1 MLKVLIVDDEQVNRE
16 FLLRT
21 LKPYAQCVAVGT
33 GEAAL
38 TEHRSALLASAPF
51 SVVFLDIMLPGID
64 GLKTLELLR
73 AAEDEHELP
82 DPSRALV
89 IVTTVLDDHKSAS
102 RAFMQGNA
110 ASFMTKPF
118 QARQIREELAKLGLI
133 PCQCEAPR

>member
-16 FLLRT
+16 FLLLT
-21 LKPYAQCVAVGT
+21 LKAHAQCVAVGT
-33 GEAAL
+33 GEAGL
-38 TEHRSALLASAPF
+38 LEHRRALLAETPF

-73 AAEDEHELP
+73 AAEDELELP
-82 DPSRALV
+82 DSARALV
-89 IVTTVLDDHKSAS
+89 IVTTVLDDHQSAS

-118 QARQIREELAKLGLI
+118 QAKQIREELAKLGVI
-133 PCQCEAPR
+133 PCPCGAA

>member
-16 FLLRT
+16 FLLHT
-21 LKPYAQCVAVGT
+21 LKAHGQCLAVGT

-38 TEHRSALLASAPF
+38 GEHRRALLAEAPF
-51 SVVFLDIMLPGID
+51 ALVFLDIMLPGID

-73 AAEDEHELP
+73 AAEDEFGLP
-82 DPSRALV
+82 DSARALV
-89 IVTTVLDDHKSAS
+89 IVTTVLDDHQSAA

-133 PCQCEAPR
+133 PCPCEAPK